1 MLDQWVNI
9 RFVRWTLCSGLGA
22 YAGVICAAMSLAYD
36 AERRRSTVPGAS
48 PKTVAGR
55 FARQASAAAANTITA
70 SQARAARQREARR
83 DEQAVA
89 AWLRELAG
97 RPR

>member
-1 MLDQWVNI
+1 
-9 RFVRWTLCSGLGA
+9 
-22 YAGVICAAMSLAYD
+22 MSLAYD
-36 AERRRSTVPGAS
+36 AERRRPTVPGGKPQS
-48 PKTVAGR
+48 MAGR
-55 FARQASAAAANTITA
+55 FARKAGAAANTITA

>member
-1 MLDQWVNI
+1 MS
-9 RFVRWTLCSGLGA
+9 R
-22 YAGVICAAMSLAYD
+22 AMSLAYD
-36 AERRRSTVPGAS
+36 AERPGRQPLTGKITA
-48 PKTVAGR
+48 PAGR
-55 FARQASAAAANTITA
+55 FGRPGSSARPNTITA

-89 AWLRELAG
+89 AWLRELSG

>member
-1 MLDQWVNI
+1 
-9 RFVRWTLCSGLGA
+9 
-22 YAGVICAAMSLAYD
+22 MSLAYD
-36 AERRRSTVPGAS
+36 AERSGRQPLTGTAQTR
-48 PKTVAGR
+48 AGR
-55 FARQASAAAANTITA
+55 FARPGSAGRPNTITA

-89 AWLRELAG
+89 AWLRELSG

>member
-1 MLDQWVNI
+1 M
-9 RFVRWTLCSGLGA
+9 
-22 YAGVICAAMSLAYD
+22 CAAMSLAYD
-36 AERRRSTVPGAS
+36 GERLGRQPLRGKVPV
-48 PKTVAGR
+48 PAGR
-55 FARQASAAAANTITA
+55 FGRPGSSARPNTITA

-89 AWLRELAG
+89 AWLRELSG

>member
-1 MLDQWVNI
+1 M
-9 RFVRWTLCSGLGA
+9 SP
-22 YAGVICAAMSLAYD
+22 AMSLAYD
-36 AERRRSTVPGAS
+36 AERPGRQ
-48 PKTVAGR
+48 PLTGR
-55 FARQASAAAANTITA
+55 AAAAPSRFSRPGGPPAANTITA

>member
-1 MLDQWVNI
+1 M
-9 RFVRWTLCSGLGA
+9 S
-22 YAGVICAAMSLAYD
+22 AAMSLAYD
-36 AERRRSTVPGAS
+36 AERRRQSLAGPPSQT
-48 PKTVAGR
+48 AGR
-55 FARQASAAAANTITA
+55 FPRPGAAAANTITA

-89 AWLRELAG
+89 AWLRELSG

>member
-1 MLDQWVNI
+1 
-9 RFVRWTLCSGLGA
+9 
-22 YAGVICAAMSLAYD
+22 MSLAYD
-36 AERRRSTVPGAS
+36 AERRRRSLTGGTPS
-48 PKTVAGR
+48 QTSGR
-55 FARQASAAAANTITA
+55 FARPAITA

>member
-1 MLDQWVNI
+1 
-9 RFVRWTLCSGLGA
+9 
-22 YAGVICAAMSLAYD
+22 MSLAYD
-36 AERRRSTVPGAS
+36 AERPGRQ
-48 PKTVAGR
+48 PLTGKT
-55 FARQASAAAANTITA
+55 AAAPSRFSRLGGSPVANTITA

-83 DEQAVA
+83 DEQAVS

>member
-1 MLDQWVNI
+1 
-9 RFVRWTLCSGLGA
+9 
-22 YAGVICAAMSLAYD
+22 MSLAYD
-36 AERRRSTVPGAS
+36 AERQGRRSLTGSLRQPPERTPG
-48 PKTVAGR
+48 R
-55 FARQASAAAANTITA
+55 SAPPNTITA

-83 DEQAVA
+83 DEQAVS

>member
-1 MLDQWVNI
+1 
-9 RFVRWTLCSGLGA
+9 
-22 YAGVICAAMSLAYD
+22 MSLAYD
-36 AERRRSTVPGAS
+36 AERQGSRSITGA
-48 PKTVAGR
+48 PTKHPGR
-55 FARQASAAAANTITA
+55 FARPERSAPNTITA

-83 DEQAVA
+83 DEQAVS

>member
-1 MLDQWVNI
+1 MSP
-9 RFVRWTLCSGLGA
+9 T
-22 YAGVICAAMSLAYD
+22 MSLAYD
-36 AERRRSTVPGAS
+36 AERPGRRPLTGKATAATRRFSRPGGS
-48 PKTVAGR
+48 P
-55 FARQASAAAANTITA
+55 AANTITA

>member
-1 MLDQWVNI
+1 MLDQWVKTG
-9 RFVRWTLCSGLGA
+9 FVRRTLCSGRGA
-22 YAGVICAAMSLAYD
+22 AGDVLFATMSLAYD
-36 AERRRSTVPGAS
+36 AERRRPTVRGAS
-48 PKTVAGR
+48 PQTAAGR
-55 FARQASAAAANTITA
+55 FARQAGSAANTITA

>member
-1 MLDQWVNI
+1 
-9 RFVRWTLCSGLGA
+9 
-22 YAGVICAAMSLAYD
+22 MSLAYD
-36 AERRRSTVPGAS
+36 AERRRPTVPGLPS
-48 PKTVAGR
+48 QQAGR
-55 FARQASAAAANTITA
+55 FARLGSAQPANTITA